1 MTLPSLL
8 VEELVSFCVVLFA
21 LKLAG
26 TCTMAKYIRKPT
38 TPIIII
44 PNAAT
49 FAIVE
54 NSSRVGLLVNVKI
67 LRYSLNLRSIAFLE
81 KRLSFRASCGLESL
95 ESLDVTPSLFF
106 PSLEGS
112 RGFLGLDEDVP
123 FFLAIVH
130 SPNLS
135 LIHI

>member
-54 NSSRVGLLVNVKI
+54 NSSRVGLLVNVK
-67 LRYSLNLRSIAFLE
+67 
-81 KRLSFRASCGLESL
+81 
-95 ESLDVTPSLFF
+95 
-106 PSLEGS
+106 
-112 RGFLGLDEDVP
+112 
-123 FFLAIVH
+123 
-130 SPNLS
+130 
-135 LIHI
+135 